1 MGRPPVVR
9 NESFTWNV
17 NCIGRQFYGAQL
29 SVSMPCMVPTEMYYL
44 VCGRHD
50 SGRMIDRITKSV
62 SVTIKSVGSN
72 SIHGEVCLIQH

>member
-1 MGRPPVVR
+1 MVR

-17 NCIGRQFYGAQL
+17 NCIERQFYGAQL

-44 VCGRHD
+44 EWGRHD
-50 SGRMIDRITKSV
+50 SSRMIDRIAKSV

-72 SIHGEVCLIQH
+72 SIYGEVCLIQH